1 MNNKLISIALL
12 ALLAGCNADKSTK
25 FVIKGEIKNAPSAT
39 VYLEQISYDMAP
51 QVLDSMTLKDGKFTL
66 KSELAEESLLQ
77 IRFPQLPSSPLYF
90 VVNDAN
96 KIELKADWKEM
107 RNSKFAGSKSSERLR
122 IFVDSLSAVQQKV
135 MSIQMQLQQNAALP
149 DSVKAPLQ
157 MQAQQIISSFTAYI
171 DKTASEDESPV
182 ISLFAANL
190 NTGKTVEQSEAA
202 YNALLK
208 RFPKH
213 TGVQIVVN
221 QFRQSISN
229 QQQATSGKPAVGNI
243 APEISLPDVNGKTI
257 SLSSFKGKYVLVDF
271 WASWCGPCR
280 DENPNVVA
288 AYNKFKNKN
297 FTILG
302 VSLDKTKEPWLKAIK
317 DDGLT
322 WAHISDLK
330 FWESAVVAQYGI
342 QGIPYNVLVDPEG
355 KIIATE
361 LRGNNLE
368 NVLQQVL
375 K

>member
-1 MNNKLISIALL
+1 
-12 ALLAGCNADKSTK
+12 
-25 FVIKGEIKNAPSAT
+25 
-39 VYLEQISYDMAP
+39 
-51 QVLDSMTLKDGKFTL
+51 
-66 KSELAEESLLQ
+66 
-77 IRFPQLPSSPLYF
+77 
-90 VVNDAN
+90 
-96 KIELKADWKEM
+96 
-107 RNSKFAGSKSSERLR
+107 LR

-135 MSIQMQLQQNAALP
+135 MELQMQLQQNAALP
-149 DSVKAPLQ
+149 DSIKAPLQ

-182 ISLFAANL
+182 VSLFAVNL

-213 TGVQIVVN
+213 TGVQLVVN

-229 QQQATSGKPAVGNI
+229 NNQQQANSGKPAVGTL
-243 APEISLPDVNGKTI
+243 APEFSLPDVNGKTV
-257 SLSSFKGKYVLVDF
+257 SLSSFKGKFVLVDF

-280 DENPNVVA
+280 DENPNVVT

-302 VSLDKTKEPWLKAIK
+302 VSLDKTKGPWLKAIK

-322 WAHISDLK
+322 WTHISDLK
-330 FWESAVVAQYGI
+330 FWESAVVPLYGI
-342 QGIPYNVLVDPEG
+342 GGIPYNVLVDPEG

-361 LRGNNLE
+361 LRGSNLE